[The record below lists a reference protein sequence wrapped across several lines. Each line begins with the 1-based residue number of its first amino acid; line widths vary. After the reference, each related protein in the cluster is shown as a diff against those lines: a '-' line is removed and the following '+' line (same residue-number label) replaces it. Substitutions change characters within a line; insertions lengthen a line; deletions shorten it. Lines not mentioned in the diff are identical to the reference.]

1 MLAFAFAAKAQA
13 VLNAQ
18 QLGNLV
24 VGLKGALKENLMPIA
39 NGEASYNAVVQRWDA
54 RRDLAGKT
62 KSQVIDL
69 LYSDVEVVVKSSAVR
84 YQINQVFALYD
95 RMPDSQFSA
104 KTSFKDP
111 RDGEVYG
118 IKKLGNR
125 TWMKENLRY
134 DMGNDSICYDDD
146 GENCAEFGMLY
157 TFNGAMK
164 ACPTGWRLPSDN
176 DWMDLENA
184 LGMPQ
189 NQLMVDGYSTTRG
202 YREGL
207 MLQVGR
213 PSTLAQVQD
222 GETLTNFERARK
234 YIADPKKNYLVSNEE
249 ADYNE
254 LFSKLV
260 MFHQLRSFYGW
271 DVIKRLH
278 QYFRKQPYVEVDG
291 ETDADKANRFIYA
304 MCVVTQN
311 DLVPFFR
318 KWGLNA
324 DAATT
329 QKINGMRLP
338 LPKTDPSTIFK

>member
-1 MLAFAFAAKAQA
+1 MKRTIATISVFLLLAGLAVAQEAA
-13 VLNAQ
+13 LNAT
-18 QLGNLV
+18 QLANLV
-24 VGLKGALKENLMPIA
+24 VGLKGALQENLAPTST
-39 NGEASYNAVVQRWDA
+39 GQQSYATITQRWDA
-54 RRDLAGKT
+54 RRDLGGRSKT
-62 KSQVIDL
+62 QVIDM
-69 LYSDVEVVVKSSAVR
+69 LYQDVMAVIKNPQLQ
-84 YQINQVFALYD
+84 YQVSQVFAFYK

-146 GENCAEFGMLY
+146 GDNCAEFGMLY

-207 MLQVGR
+207 MLQVGGTSELNFKISGFATSDAEGYSFDGRGNDR
-213 PSTLAQVQD
+213 PRSYFWTSTA
-222 GETLTNFERARK
+222 
-234 YIADPKKNYLVSNEE
+234 KNINGQRNVYRRRIEANNGMIYRFANPAEGYLVS
-249 ADYNE
+249 
-254 LFSKLV
+254 V
-260 MFHQLRSFYGW
+260 R
-271 DVIKRLH
+271 
-278 QYFRKQPYVEVDG
+278 
-291 ETDADKANRFIYA
+291 
-304 MCVVTQN
+304 CVQ
-311 DLVPFFR
+311 
-318 KWGLNA
+318 
-324 DAATT
+324 
-329 QKINGMRLP
+329 
-338 LPKTDPSTIFK
+338 